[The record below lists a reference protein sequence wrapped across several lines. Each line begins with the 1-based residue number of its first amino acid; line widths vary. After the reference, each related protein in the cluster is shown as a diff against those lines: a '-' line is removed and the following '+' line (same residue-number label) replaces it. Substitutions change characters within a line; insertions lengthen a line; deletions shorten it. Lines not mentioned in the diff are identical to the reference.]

1 MHGTNTAD
9 QKTCKISW
17 SRLTFATL
25 RHFEILYPLWTYD
38 PLIIFDPYFAWFRR
52 AKAAALE
59 AWLDQTCLGEL
70 SSTNAHGT
78 TIEDWQMM
86 IHNELWWC
94 NGRTQTISDFG
105 DRWSPHVST
114 WPFVIFC
121 PGGRPSTSDFARLG
135 AFAPCVK
142 LLDLP
147 WSSRLEAVI
156 WQVCCLKWDYVDLV
170 RSCFYLHLIRFVNRF
185 LHGSA
190 VRLRVSSPCPGT
202 LQLLRGLARH
212 IIEALTV
219 SQSQRLPAAFAPLRQ
234 CQRLRQ
240 QH

>member
-1 MHGTNTAD
+1 M
-9 QKTCKISW
+9 
-17 SRLTFATL
+17 
-25 RHFEILYPLWTYD
+25 ILWY

-70 SSTNAHGT
+70 SSTNAWYDDWGLT
-78 TIEDWQMM
+78 NDDSQWTLVMQWSDSDYLGLWWQM
-86 IHNELWWC
+86 
-94 NGRTQTISDFG
+94 
-105 DRWSPHVST
+105 VST
-114 WPFVIFC
+114 CLDLTFC
-121 PGGRPSTSDFARLG
+121 PGGRPLTSDFARLG
-135 AFAPCVK
+135 AFAPCVD
-142 LLDLP
+142 LLD
-147 WSSRLEAVI
+147 LEAVI

-190 VRLRVSSPCPGT
+190 DRLRVSSPCPGT

>member
-1 MHGTNTAD
+1 MVRRLRIDKWWFTMNFGDAMVGLRLSRTLVTDGLHM
-9 QKTCKISW
+9 
-17 SRLTFATL
+17 SRLDL
-25 RHFEILYPLWTYD
+25 
-38 PLIIFDPYFAWFRR
+38 
-52 AKAAALE
+52 
-59 AWLDQTCLGEL
+59 L
-70 SSTNAHGT
+70 SSFVQAGG
-78 TIEDWQMM
+78 
-86 IHNELWWC
+86 L
-94 NGRTQTISDFG
+94 RLPISQG
-105 DRWSPHVST
+105 LVHSLR
-114 WPFVIFC
+114 
-121 PGGRPSTSDFARLG
+121 
-135 AFAPCVK
+135 VK